1 MAELA
6 GTAVGAISLGIQ
18 VCQGL
23 VEYYG
28 SWKDAPKDVARMCQS
43 IRSLEERLNAVNA
56 VVKNN
61 GIASQAGSG
70 VQSGIDSCV
79 TSIAELQSQLIKV
92 QEISGPNIW
101 SKVHGHGR
109 RLLYP
114 FRESTLLKLN
124 GIVSEMRENLSF
136 ALDVLQLQ
144 STESSTE
151 QLEYVSTQV
160 DSLSTFILS
169 RHDDQESIAIVNW
182 LSPLNFF
189 VAQND
194 ILRRRQIGTGEWLFE
209 TLEFEAWLAGRD
221 RILWCSGQPGAGKTV
236 LASSIINK
244 LQIRQSSRDVG
255 LAFTYCNYKEHD
267 IQTLSNLM
275 GSLVQQLVQCYG
287 AIPDEVRV
295 LYTQYNA
302 RNIRP
307 SEDELSRALLSLIS
321 KFSHVYIVVDALD
334 ECNPKTR
341 GKFIEKLQQLPTNLR
356 LLCSSRHLGDI
367 QEAFADASHLEIRA
381 SDADVALYRHRS
393 CKYLNWSSSDT
404 IVDKLVMKAKGMFLL
419 AELHLESLK
428 TKTDIKSLRKALD
441 VLPDKLEKTYD
452 DALER
457 IQRQPEDESKLAMR
471 VLSWITHA
479 VRPLKVEEIQ
489 HAIAVM
495 NFDSDDTT
503 LDEEGLPDE
512 AELITVCG
520 GSAVIDQDSGVIRL
534 VHYTTQDYFER
545 HRSRI
550 FPTAQADIL
559 CACIRYLSL
568 ESFKNGPCETN
579 SDLRKRQAKFRLLGY
594 ASCNWANHV
603 CGELDDTVEERAIQF
618 LNNKSLLSNATL
630 IRLLE
635 FPENLSTLSSSIQ
648 TWWVSAHLHSVFWSD
663 MIRTEI
669 PGITIAAEF
678 GLTSLIDKMLKQGNS
693 INEGGIQGK
702 AALHEAARNG
712 HMATVELL
720 LERGADTE
728 AKDVNGRTALLWA
741 VQAGYESILR
751 LLLNK
756 GANIDAKGHNGMTA
770 LLWAAE
776 SGLEAIV
783 QLLVEN
789 GADMEATSLYGYT
802 PLLFAGSKGYVS
814 MVQLLLQNGA
824 NIEVTD
830 KYGNPL
836 LFVAARNGNKAV
848 VRLLLE
854 KWFAMKDQGRDA
866 VL

>member
-1 MAELA
+1 M
-6 GTAVGAISLGIQ
+6 
-18 VCQGL
+18 
-23 VEYYG
+23 
-28 SWKDAPKDVARMCQS
+28 
-43 IRSLEERLNAVNA
+43 
-56 VVKNN
+56 
-61 GIASQAGSG
+61 
-70 VQSGIDSCV
+70 
-79 TSIAELQSQLIKV
+79 
-92 QEISGPNIW
+92 
-101 SKVHGHGR
+101 
-109 RLLYP
+109 
-114 FRESTLLKLN
+114 
-124 GIVSEMRENLSF
+124 
-136 ALDVLQLQ
+136 
-144 STESSTE
+144 
-151 QLEYVSTQV
+151 
-160 DSLSTFILS
+160 
-169 RHDDQESIAIVNW
+169 
-182 LSPLNFF
+182 
-189 VAQND
+189 
-194 ILRRRQIGTGEWLFE
+194 
-209 TLEFEAWLAGRD
+209 
-221 RILWCSGQPGAGKTV
+221 
-236 LASSIINK
+236 
-244 LQIRQSSRDVG
+244 
-255 LAFTYCNYKEHD
+255 
-267 IQTLSNLM
+267 
-275 GSLVQQLVQCYG
+275 
-287 AIPDEVRV
+287 
-295 LYTQYNA
+295 
-302 RNIRP
+302 
-307 SEDELSRALLSLIS
+307 
-321 KFSHVYIVVDALD
+321 
-334 ECNPKTR
+334 
-341 GKFIEKLQQLPTNLR
+341 
-356 LLCSSRHLGDI
+356 
-367 QEAFADASHLEIRA
+367 
-381 SDADVALYRHRS
+381 
-393 CKYLNWSSSDT
+393 
-404 IVDKLVMKAKGMFLL
+404 
-419 AELHLESLK
+419 
-428 TKTDIKSLRKALD
+428 D

-663 MIRTEI
+663 MIRAEI

-728 AKDVNGRTALLWA
+728 AKDVNGGTALLWA

>member
-6 GTAVGAISLGIQ
+6 GTAVGAIPIGIQ

-28 SWKDAPKDVARMCQS
+28 SWKDAPKDVARMFQS
-43 IRSLEERLNAVNA
+43 IQSLEETLNAVNA
-56 VVKNN
+56 VFKNN
-61 GIASQAGSG
+61 GVASQAEFG
-70 VQSGIDSCV
+70 VQSGIDSRI
-79 TSIAELQSQLIKV
+79 TSITELQSQLIKV
-92 QEISGPNIW
+92 QEVNGHSIW
-101 SKVHGHGR
+101 SKLGQ
-109 RLLYP
+109 
-114 FRESTLLKLN
+114 EKLSLR
-124 GIVSEMRENLSF
+124 IISF
-136 ALDVLQLQ
+136 QVAL
-144 STESSTE
+144 
-151 QLEYVSTQV
+151 
-160 DSLSTFILS
+160 
-169 RHDDQESIAIVNW
+169 IA
-182 LSPLNFF
+182 LT
-189 VAQND
+189 VA
-194 ILRRRQIGTGEWLFE
+194 R
-209 TLEFEAWLAGRD
+209 
-221 RILWCSGQPGAGKTV
+221 
-236 LASSIINK
+236 SSIVNK
-244 LQIRQSSRDVG
+244 LQIQQSSRDVG
-255 LAFTYCNYKEHD
+255 LAFAYCNYKEHD
-267 IQTLSNLM
+267 MQTLANLI
-275 GSLVQQLVQCYG
+275 GSLVQQLVQCY
-287 AIPDEVRV
+287 E
-295 LYTQYNA
+295 
-302 RNIRP
+302 
-307 SEDELSRALLSLIS
+307 
-321 KFSHVYIVVDALD
+321 
-334 ECNPKTR
+334 
-341 GKFIEKLQQLPTNLR
+341 LPTSLR
-356 LLCSSRHLGDI
+356 LLCTSRHLGDI
-367 QEAFADASHLEIRA
+367 REAFADASHLEIRA
-381 SDADVALYRHRS
+381 IDADVALYVETQILQVPKLVKF
-393 CKYLNWSSSDT
+393 CKKAGDLQGT
-404 IVDKLVMKAKGMFLL
+404 IVEKLVMKAKGMFLL

-452 DALER
+452 DSLER

-495 NFDSDDTT
+495 NFDPDDTT
-503 LDEEGLPDE
+503 LGEEGLPDE

-545 HRSRI
+545 HRSKI

-568 ESFKNGPCETN
+568 DSFKNSPCETN
-579 SDLRKRQAKFRLLGY
+579 SDLRKRQARFRLLGY

-603 CGELDDTVEERAIQF
+603 CGELDDTVQERAIQF

-630 IRLLE
+630 VRLLD
-635 FPENLSTLSSSIQ
+635 FPENISTLSSSIQ

-663 MIRTEI
+663 MLRTEI

-693 INEGGIQGK
+693 INESGIQGR

-712 HMATVELL
+712 HEATVELL
-720 LERGADTE
+720 LERGANTE
-728 AKDVNGRTALLWA
+728 AKDLT
-741 VQAGYESILR
+741 
-751 LLLNK
+751 
-756 GANIDAKGHNGMTA
+756 MA

-783 QLLVEN
+783 QLLVEH

-814 MVQLLLQNGA
+814 MVRLLLQNGA

-854 KWFAMKDQGRDA
+854 KWFAIKDQGRDA